1 METST
6 ALNSAKMKGRIQALV
21 WTAWKTALQSGGL
34 SGGKKG
40 RGAKI
45 FFTGDSSAYH
55 CCNLDH
61 LLQQLFPST
70 IQIAAGQTQSLFI
83 PVVQQ
88 TPRSSLHIH
97 SSSLQY
103 YRGHG
108 FYKGQ
113 KINFHSFY
121 WP

>member
-1 METST
+1 M
-6 ALNSAKMKGRIQALV
+6 
-21 WTAWKTALQSGGL
+21 ALQSGGL

-40 RGAKI
+40 KGAKVL
-45 FFTGDSSAYH
+45 FSGDSSTYH
-55 CCNLDH
+55 CCNLDD
-61 LLQQLFPST
+61 LLRYLAPST
-70 IQIAAGQTQSLFI
+70 IQTAAGQTQSLST

-88 TPRSSLHIH
+88 NPRSSLHIH
-97 SSSLQY
+97 NSSLWD

-113 KINFHSFY
+113 KINFHSFH